1 MQNTRSAAVAGMFY
15 PGDTDVLA
23 HDVRAM
29 LATSH
34 PSELNPK
41 ALIVPHAGYI
51 YSGAIAASAYAALK
65 NIAPR
70 IRRVVLLGPT
80 HRVAVRGLA
89 LPDTNA
95 FATPLGIVQIDLAA
109 AQAIEHLP
117 QVTANASAHE
127 QEHSLE
133 VQLPFL
139 QSMLPDFKLLPLAV
153 GMATPEEVA
162 EVLEV
167 LWGGD
172 ETLIVIS
179 SDLSHYLPYSTA
191 QRVDNETVQSILKLH
206 QPIAHD
212 RACGGTPVSGLIVA
226 AKKHHLTPH
235 LLDLRN
241 SGDTAGSRD
250 QVVGYAAIAFTQGEP
265 DREQKTLHERSNP
278 SRPPL
283 VRGGDESPP
292 DKGGGGVESHGHILL
307 QLARNAI
314 AEQFG
319 QTKQPAK
326 QSIPQADWLQEP
338 GATFVTLTL
347 HGQLR
352 GCIGSLEAH
361 RTLAEDVC
369 RNAVAAAMH
378 DPRFSPL
385 TAEEFAEVT
394 VEVSLLTPAQPMQ
407 FRDELDALTQLRPN
421 VDGVIFEYNGYRS
434 TFLPQVWE
442 NLAQPR
448 QFLAMLK
455 RKAGLPDDFWAED
468 IKLSRYTVKKWS
480 EKKQ

>member
-1 MQNTRSAAVAGMFY
+1 MQNIRPTAVAGLFY
-15 PGDTDVLA
+15 PGEANALM

-29 LATSH
+29 LAAAR

-51 YSGAIAASAYAALK
+51 YSGAIASGAYAALR
-65 NIAPR
+65 NIASV

-89 LPDTNA
+89 LPDADA
-95 FATPLGIVQIDLAA
+95 FATPLGNVQIDLAA
-109 AQAIEHLP
+109 AQAIAHLP
-117 QVTANASAHE
+117 QVTVSAQVHA

-139 QSMLPDFKLLPLAV
+139 QSVLPDFKLLPLAV
-153 GMATPEEVA
+153 GTASADEVA
-162 EVLEV
+162 EVLEI
-167 LWGGD
+167 LWGGG

-191 QRVDNETVQSILKLH
+191 QRVDNETVQSILKLR

-212 RACGGTPVSGLIVA
+212 RACGGTPISGLIVA
-226 AKKHHLTPH
+226 ANKHHLTPH

-250 QVVGYAAIAFTQGEP
+250 QVVGYAAIAFTQDEP
-265 DREQKTLHERSNP
+265 ETQAEHRE
-278 SRPPL
+278 
-283 VRGGDESPP
+283 
-292 DKGGGGVESHGHILL
+292 HGRILL
-307 QLARNAI
+307 QLARDAI

-319 QTKQPAK
+319 SARQN
-326 QSIPQADWLQEP
+326 IPQAGWLQEP
-338 GATFVTLTL
+338 GATFVTLTS

-361 RTLAEDVC
+361 RPLAEDVR
-369 RNAVAAAMH
+369 RNAVAAALH
-378 DPRFSPL
+378 DPRFLPL
-385 TAEEFAEVT
+385 AAEEFAEVV
-394 VEVSLLTPAQPMQ
+394 VEVSLLAPAQPMQ
-407 FRDELDALTQLRPN
+407 FRDELDALTQLRPG
-421 VDGVIFEYNGYRS
+421 VDGVIFEYDGYRS

-455 RKAGLPDDFWAED
+455 RKAGLPDDFWAEGV
-468 IKLSRYTVKKWS
+468 KLSRYTVEKWS
-480 EKKQ
+480 EKKT